1 MTSGKGI
8 MQYGAFDTR
17 KLATDLTRPKYND
30 IGIKAY
36 RENVKPDGI
45 HDATP
50 TTVNKIEI
58 PLTNFNDRL
67 TGKTPK
73 SDENNWLYLQGIF
86 KELYN
91 DTEKVQG
98 KSRTLGSTTSTN
110 NGNPDEG
117 RIRREKISHQAS
129 NELKSQA
136 KAVQTLCYDTT
147 RTINI
152 LQALQNI
159 DREGSWY
166 HTTAEQAKAILRFR
180 QADAHVLMEQGI
192 DASQGIIRSK
202 NGTWKNTDEMW
213 GEIKIHAWKTKQA
226 LRAANQLLQR
236 YPPP

>member
-1 MTSGKGI
+1 MTSGKGT
-8 MQYGAFDTR
+8 MQYGAFDMR
-17 KLATDLTRPKYND
+17 NLATDLTRPKYND
-30 IGIKAY
+30 IGIKTY

-110 NGNPDEG
+110 NRNPDEG

-129 NELKSQA
+129 NELK
-136 KAVQTLCYDTT
+136 
-147 RTINI
+147 
-152 LQALQNI
+152 
-159 DREGSWY
+159 
-166 HTTAEQAKAILRFR
+166 
-180 QADAHVLMEQGI
+180 
-192 DASQGIIRSK
+192 
-202 NGTWKNTDEMW
+202 
-213 GEIKIHAWKTKQA
+213 
-226 LRAANQLLQR
+226 
-236 YPPP
+236 